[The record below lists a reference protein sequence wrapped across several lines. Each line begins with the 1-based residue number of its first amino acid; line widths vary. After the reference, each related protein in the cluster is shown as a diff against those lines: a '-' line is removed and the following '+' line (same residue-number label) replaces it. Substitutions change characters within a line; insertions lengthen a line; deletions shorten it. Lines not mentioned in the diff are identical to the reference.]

1 MSKVEVQKA
10 FWECRKCGHMWVNR
24 KPVKPIQCPKCR
36 TYLWDREQVKM
47 RQEVKEGYQLT
58 LKGHQAFERIAID
71 RWKALYRKAVR
82 DGDDKRIEELEAMV
96 EEVTPS
102 KNEGE

>member
-1 MSKVEVQKA
+1 MSNTEFQVTKY
-10 FWECRKCGHMWVNR
+10 KCNR
-24 KPVKPIQCPKCR
+24 CGGEWIP
-36 TYLWDREQVKM
+36 
-47 RQEVKEGYQLT
+47 RQEVVKACPRCGSTYWNKPRVRATRRKEGYQLT

-71 RWKALYRKAVR
+71 RWKALYRKAVK
-82 DGDDKRIEELEAMV
+82 DGDNKRIEELEAMV